1 MNGKK
6 AHKFIPPSPVFLVT
20 MQHFL
25 CRGEALPACSADN
38 MAKKRRPPTAVGGRR
53 VHFLR
58 CGDAKRGRQKCPGT
72 YAVGRRL
79 PGAPC
84 GVPGGALHRRRDAGE
99 REQEDGSGDG
109 KRHKDLFLNPFEHGG
124 PPPFLHAA
132 SAAPSARQ
140 LLSAASSGASWVMT
154 LSAASTAPAA
164 VQSASQLR
172 IHSPSPQ
179 P

>member
-1 MNGKK
+1 MVKK
-6 AHKFIPPSPVFLVT
+6 RTNSSRRRPYFWSQCNIFCVAARRCLP
-20 MQHFL
+20 
-25 CRGEALPACSADN
+25 ALPIIWR
-38 MAKKRRPPTAVGGRR
+38 KKRPPTAVGGRR

-58 CGDAKRGRQKCPGT
+58 CGDAKRGRRKCLWT

-109 KRHKDLFLNPFEHGG
+109 KRRKDLFLNPFEHGG

-172 IHSPSPQ
+172 IHSPSPH

>member
-25 CRGEALPACSADN
+25 RRGEALPACSADN
-38 MAKKRRPPTAVGGRR
+38 MAKKKTADRGRR
-53 VHFLR
+53 STGAFF
-58 CGDAKRGRQKCPGT
+58 
-72 YAVGRRL
+72 AVWGCKT
-79 PGAPC
+79 GQAE
-84 GVPGGALHRRRDAGE
+84 VPGDIRGGAAFTGCPLRGARGALHRRRDAGE

-172 IHSPSPQ
+172 IHSPSPH